1 MMVFEFILVMVA
13 MGMIFT
19 LIKHRMGIRE
29 DRHGNSVE
37 PPENAAETRALRGD
51 VERLK
56 ERIAVLERITVD
68 KEHSLAREIE
78 DLRGSPSVFARGA
91 VREKVQ

>member
-1 MMVFEFILVMVA
+1 MMMFEFILVMVA

-29 DRHGNSVE
+29 DRHGNSVG
-37 PPENAAETRALRGD
+37 PAENSAETRALRDD
-51 VERLK
+51 VEKLK
-56 ERIAVLERITVD
+56 GRIAVLERITVD
-68 KEHSLAREIE
+68 KEHGLAREIE
-78 DLRGSPSVFARGA
+78 DLRGSPTLVAPAA